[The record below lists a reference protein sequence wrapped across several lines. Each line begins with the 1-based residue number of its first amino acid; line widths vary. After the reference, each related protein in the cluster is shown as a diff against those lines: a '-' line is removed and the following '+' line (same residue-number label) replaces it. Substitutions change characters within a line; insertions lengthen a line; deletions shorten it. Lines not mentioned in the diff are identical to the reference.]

1 MGPKE
6 QGVEGSGVML
16 MQSGGSHFYQSPDSS
31 ESRQPKSF
39 TPQNQSIPKP
49 ILADLREKEVVHAEE
64 KVEEDS

>member
-1 MGPKE
+1 
-6 QGVEGSGVML
+6 ML